1 MVITREPSLLE
12 SYKYAYS
19 RILDLIP
26 ALKDLIDD
34 LDDDELDRVVGLV
47 RFNYIT
53 TFPLTTKYQ
62 IRTDQQCSFGGSLQ
76 RLQ

>member
-1 MVITREPSLLE
+1 MVITREPSLLK

-34 LDDDELDRVVGLV
+34 LDDELDRVVGLV
-47 RFNYIT
+47 RLTYIL
-53 TFPLTTKYQ
+53 FP
-62 IRTDQQCSFGGSLQ
+62 
-76 RLQ
+76 